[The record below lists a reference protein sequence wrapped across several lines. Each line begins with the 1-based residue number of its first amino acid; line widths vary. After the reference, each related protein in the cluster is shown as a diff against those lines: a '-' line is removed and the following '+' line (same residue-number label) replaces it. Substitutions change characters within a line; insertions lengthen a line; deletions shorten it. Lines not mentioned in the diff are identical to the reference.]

1 MNAFKIIVFICM
13 VAGVFCLNSPKC
25 FAVYD
30 ISEMKAIEEL
40 FKNTVKPNG
49 AMYFTYV
56 PRGLIVSID
65 ENVFFNKA
73 QEKLKRDGLCVL
85 DSIGA
90 VLAQTDKSCVIEG
103 HTESADPE
111 SSSFKAN
118 WELSLARAHSITMY
132 LMRYLKIS
140 PERLYCIG
148 YGEFMPYVDS
158 VSKDAEMNNR
168 IDFVIIDYRAER

>member
-1 MNAFKIIVFICM
+1 MKLHDFICIVFVSVIFF
-13 VAGVFCLNSPKC
+13 VKVPDA
-25 FAVYD
+25 FAFYD
-30 ISEMKAIEEL
+30 MSEMQEIKKM
-40 FKNTVKPNG
+40 FRSNVKPDG

-65 ENVFFNKA
+65 ENVFFNKS
-73 QEKLKRDGLCVL
+73 QEKLKKSGLCVL
-85 DSIGA
+85 NEIGA
-90 VLAQTDKSCVIEG
+90 VLSQTDKSCVIEG
-103 HTESADPE
+103 HTESANPE
-111 SSSFKAN
+111 ISSFREN

-158 VSKDAEMNNR
+158 VSRDADLNNR
-168 IDFVIIDYRAER
+168 IDFVIIDYSAER

>member
-1 MNAFKIIVFICM
+1 MRIFKIIIFTYLISLFYFNISACCT
-13 VAGVFCLNSPKC
+13 A
-25 FAVYD
+25 YD
-30 ISEMKAIEEL
+30 LTDMQKIEYL
-40 FKNTVKPNG
+40 FKSTVKPDG

-65 ENVFFNKA
+65 ENVFFNHA
-73 QEKLKRDGLCVL
+73 QEKIKKEGLCVL
-85 DSIGA
+85 NSIGN

-103 HTESADPE
+103 HTENADPE
-111 SSSFKAN
+111 FSSYKAN

-168 IDFVIIDYRAER
+168 IDFVIIDYHAER

>member
-1 MNAFKIIVFICM
+1 MKLHDFICIVFVSVIFF
-13 VAGVFCLNSPKC
+13 VKVPEA

-30 ISEMKAIEEL
+30 MSEMQAIEKM
-40 FKNTVKPNG
+40 FRSNVKPDG

-65 ENVFFNKA
+65 ENVFFNKS
-73 QEKLKRDGLCVL
+73 QEKLKKSGLCVL
-85 DSIGA
+85 NEIGA
-90 VLAQTDKSCVIEG
+90 VLSQTDKSCVIEG
-103 HTESADPE
+103 HTESANPE
-111 SSSFKAN
+111 ISSFREN

-158 VSKDAEMNNR
+158 VSRDADLNNR
-168 IDFVIIDYRAER
+168 IDFVIIDYSAER

>member
-1 MNAFKIIVFICM
+1 MRFFRVFNLIFT
-13 VAGVFCLNSPKC
+13 AGVIFLNTPMAY
-25 FAVYD
+25 AVYD
-30 ISEMKAIEEL
+30 MSEMQKIEEL
-40 FKNTVKPNG
+40 FRATVKPDG

-65 ENVFFNKA
+65 ENVFFNNA
-73 QEKLKRDGLCVL
+73 QEKIKRDGLCVL
-85 DSIGA
+85 NSIGT

-103 HTESADPE
+103 HTENANPDL
-111 SSSFKAN
+111 SSYKAN

-158 VSKDAEMNNR
+158 VSKNAKMNNR
-168 IDFVIIDYRAER
+168 IDFVIIDYKAER

>member
-1 MNAFKIIVFICM
+1 MRLKAFICIFF
-13 VAGVFCLNSPKC
+13 VFGSCFMQMPKA

-30 ISEMKAIEEL
+30 MKEMQAIENM
-40 FKNTVKPNG
+40 FRTNVKPNG

-73 QEKLKRDGLCVL
+73 QEKIKQSGLCIL
-85 DSIGA
+85 NEIGS

-103 HTESADPE
+103 HTESANPE
-111 SSSFKAN
+111 VSSFREN

-132 LMRYLKIS
+132 LMRYMKIS

-148 YGEFMPYVDS
+148 YGEFMPYVDN
-158 VSKDAEMNNR
+158 VSKDADLNNR
-168 IDFVIIDYRAER
+168 IDFVIIDYSAER

>member
-1 MNAFKIIVFICM
+1 MGFLKTVTSIYLLGLLF
-13 VAGVFCLNSPKC
+13 FFSPAAC
-25 FAVYD
+25 AVYD
-30 ISEMKAIEEL
+30 AAEMKKIEEL
-40 FKNTVKPNG
+40 FKSTVKPDG

-65 ENVFFNKA
+65 EDVFFNKA
-73 QEKLKRDGLCVL
+73 QEKIKKEGISILNA
-85 DSIGA
+85 IGA
-90 VLAQTDKSCVIEG
+90 VLEQTDKLCVIEG

-111 SSSFKAN
+111 LSNYAEN

-148 YGEFMPYVDS
+148 YGEFMPYSDN
-158 VSKDAEMNNR
+158 VSKDANLNNR
-168 IDFVIIDYRAER
+168 IDFVIINYRSDR

>member
-1 MNAFKIIVFICM
+1 MNITRIIIVFTY
-13 VAGVFCLNSPKC
+13 VVFHLFFYAQPVFSE
-25 FAVYD
+25 YD
-30 ISEMKAIEEL
+30 IDEMKKIEML
-40 FKNTVKPNG
+40 FKSSVKPNG

-73 QEKLKRDGLCVL
+73 QEKIKKEGLCIL
-85 DSIGA
+85 DEIGS
-90 VLAQTDKSCVIEG
+90 VLAMTDKSCVVEG
-103 HTESADPE
+103 HTESADPNI
-111 SSSFKAN
+111 SSYKEN

-158 VSKDAEMNNR
+158 VANDAKLNNR